1 MEVPSTRRLR
11 LLRCYVNRD
20 LQATHERLHR
30 YYFTDDC
37 VYPLTYFQWR
47 YRTRGGVFFY
57 ALCISET
64 SSYFTKRFDAIG
76 RSGLTPL
83 QKYVVVVRLLAYGM
97 AIDMINEYLKLGRT
111 TTLECLEKYCEGIID
126 CYGAE
131 FLRRP
136 TIADTQCLIAKAEE
150 REFSGMVGSIDCMH
164 WQWKNYSVSCQGQI
178 TRGTSNILSSSLK
191 L

>member
-1 MEVPSTRRLR
+1 
-11 LLRCYVNRD
+11 
-20 LQATHERLHR
+20 
-30 YYFTDDC
+30 
-37 VYPLTYFQWR
+37 
-47 YRTRGGVFFY
+47 
-57 ALCISET
+57 
-64 SSYFTKRFDAIG
+64 
-76 RSGLTPL
+76 
-83 QKYVVVVRLLAYGM
+83 VRLLAYGM

-164 WQWKNYSVSCQGQI
+164 WQ
-178 TRGTSNILSSSLK
+178 
-191 L
+191 